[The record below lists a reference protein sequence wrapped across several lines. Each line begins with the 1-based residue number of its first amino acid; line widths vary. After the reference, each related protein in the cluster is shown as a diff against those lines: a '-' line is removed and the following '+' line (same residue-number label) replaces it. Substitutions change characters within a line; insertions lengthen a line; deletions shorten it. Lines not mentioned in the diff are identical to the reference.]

1 MNETRMEPGSQPDG
15 SVHGGGSAIPDQPHR
30 QRDSSARASIDTSTG
45 PRALRIKGVV
55 GRSEDS
61 GPRISAPGS
70 QNAAPKRRGR
80 AAKTSIGGAAV
91 PGAGI
96 RADDSAQRVPADTG
110 APDGP
115 VRRGAGVSEEAAAK
129 ARNLFRDIGERFNK
143 NRKQSKASAYEAY
156 QRDLMDNLDT
166 FVLGGVIQLK
176 EITSTITDLEV
187 FMRSNTG
194 ETGKSQAQL
203 LAEWLQVDPTEI
215 LSIGA
220 TISEE

>member
-1 MNETRMEPGSQPDG
+1 
-15 SVHGGGSAIPDQPHR
+15 
-30 QRDSSARASIDTSTG
+30 
-45 PRALRIKGVV
+45 
-55 GRSEDS
+55 
-61 GPRISAPGS
+61 
-70 QNAAPKRRGR
+70 
-80 AAKTSIGGAAV
+80 
-91 PGAGI
+91 
-96 RADDSAQRVPADTG
+96 
-110 APDGP
+110 
-115 VRRGAGVSEEAAAK
+115 
-129 ARNLFRDIGERFNK
+129 
-143 NRKQSKASAYEAY
+143 
-156 QRDLMDNLDT
+156 MDNLDT